1 MDKKATFK
9 KYKNKAAHILEDNE
23 RINGLLQNTKNKLKS
38 IVENNDKLQDL
49 TGKVTTFYRMLRAK
63 FNGDYDQFPWRT
75 VLLIAGAM
83 LYFVTPFDLIPD
95 FLSLI
100 HI

>member
-38 IVENNDKLQDL
+38 IVENNEKLQDL

-63 FNGDYDQFPWRT
+63 LNGDYDQFPWRT
-75 VLLIAGAM
+75 VFIDSGG
-83 LYFVTPFDLIPD
+83 YVVFCHPI
-95 FLSLI
+95 
-100 HI
+100 